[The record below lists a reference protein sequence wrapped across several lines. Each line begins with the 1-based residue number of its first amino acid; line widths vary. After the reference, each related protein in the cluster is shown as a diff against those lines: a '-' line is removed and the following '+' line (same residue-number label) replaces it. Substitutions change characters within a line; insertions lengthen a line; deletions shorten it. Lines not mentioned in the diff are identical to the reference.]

1 MKLSSFRKSSLRSLV
16 AGLVM
21 AAMVTMGVPNA
32 SAAFIDTTQAISIV
46 ANNGWYQELIFNYDT
61 SELATTD
68 VINFDAD
75 VLYELP
81 TEQWIG
87 IFHFDYSTGRY
98 TEAVY
103 IFNDII

>member
-1 MKLSSFRKSSLRSLV
+1 MKLSSFRKSSLRSMV

-21 AAMVTMGVPNA
+21 AAMVTLGVPNA

-46 ANNGWYQELIFNYDT
+46 ANGGWYQELIFNYDT
-61 SELATTD
+61 SALSTTD
-68 VINFDAD
+68 PLNFDAD

-81 TEQWIG
+81 TEQWLG
-87 IFHFDYSTGRY
+87 IFHFDYSTGRF

-103 IFNDII
+103 IYNDLL